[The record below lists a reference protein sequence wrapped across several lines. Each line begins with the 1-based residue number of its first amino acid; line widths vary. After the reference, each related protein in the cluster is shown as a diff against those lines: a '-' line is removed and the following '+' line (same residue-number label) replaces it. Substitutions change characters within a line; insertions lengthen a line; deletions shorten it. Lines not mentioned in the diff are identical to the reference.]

1 MPDEPAS
8 RARALCE
15 RELVLVDRVR
25 RVERRALA
33 AQVVSVVGHFIGTP
47 LNVIAG
53 RAALIRRD
61 PNPASIEE
69 NVHRIEEQ
77 VERLAQRMRRLI
89 EYLASTESEI
99 DLRPA
104 GEVMADAV
112 VLTAPIATY
121 RGVSLQTPAE
131 ALTDPVDGLYA
142 LAVLT
147 NLLSLAVNVAQP
159 GNAVAFTASSEPNG
173 VRFRLVVPGMV
184 PPETRIDRFEPPVE
198 REANE
203 PDTLQAFTL
212 CAALAQKGG
221 GRVEVAAEGSSKSII
236 TFTCPIR

>member
-1 MPDEPAS
+1 
-8 RARALCE
+8 
-15 RELVLVDRVR
+15 VLIDRVR

-89 EYLASTESEI
+89 EYLGAAAETEI

-121 RGVSLQTPAE
+121 RGVSLQTPSE
-131 ALTDPVDGLYA
+131 GLSDPVDALYA

-147 NLLSLAVNVAQP
+147 SLLSLAANVAP
-159 GNAVAFTASSEPNG
+159 SGSSIAFGAASEPSC
-173 VRFRLVVPGMV
+173 VRFRLAIPGMS
-184 PPETRIDRFEPPVE
+184 PPETRIDRFEPPAE
-198 REANE
+198 RETNE
-203 PDTLQAFTL
+203 PETLQVLTL
-212 CAALAQKGG
+212 CSALAQKSG

-236 TFTCPIR
+236 TFSCPVR